1 METSSYALRRIFIVM
16 CIAFVSMTCA
26 FNRAQ
31 TLVNGLDVR
40 LFTPVTVSLEPEL
53 PLDYVLFVITRSDEY
68 DVTLITRDLSDI
80 IVTVPNNI
88 TSVGELILV
97 YAQLYN
103 LCAYSQSTILAV
115 FPRTEGEPCYE
126 GNAGELDSGNTA
138 LSLQPELVDN
148 VPNTGPALAQAQEQ
162 DNGTVSTEASEPL
175 LDGLQPD
182 SSEATGASETG
193 ASKGTYR
200 IRFTVAQINE
210 QKAASLGI
218 NWNGEAFQ
226 TVAQLVLGSQYIFSG
241 YFPQPDFDKLFD
253 FLEREGVAMRE
264 DSLELFAVDGEG
276 VSYNRGGSLNVQLV
290 SGGAENIQTSFQ
302 YGLTVNVTVTRL
314 ENDTLLFN
322 YDYADVDP
330 GNTSDPTFINLA
342 NTSTS
347 SSAIVKCG
355 STVIISSLFTRRE
368 EGQGEGLPQFSR
380 VPALG
385 YVGGTGTDSQNRSS
399 YIIAV
404 TVNCPE
410 VAS

>member
-1 METSSYALRRIFIVM
+1 METSSYALRRIFIAM
-16 CIAFVSMTCA
+16 CIAFIVMNVA
-26 FNRAQ
+26 FNKAQ
-31 TLVNGLDVR
+31 TLVNGLDAR
-40 LFTPVTVSLEPEL
+40 LFTPITVSIEPEM

-68 DVTLITRDLSDI
+68 DVTLVTRDLSDI
-80 IVTVPNNI
+80 IVTVPSNI
-88 TSVGELILV
+88 TSVGELITV
-97 YAQLYN
+97 YARLYN
-103 LCAYSQSTILAV
+103 LCAYTESTILAV
-115 FPRTEGEPCYE
+115 FPRIEDKPCYE
-126 GNAGELDSGNTA
+126 GSVSELDSGNTDV
-138 LSLQPELVDN
+138 SLQLEPTNDLDN
-148 VPNTGPALAQAQEQ
+148 LEPAFAETSE
-162 DNGTVSTEASEPL
+162 DNQGSVQSQTSEPL
-175 LDGLQPD
+175 LGELQPN
-182 SSEATGASETG
+182 SSEAEGTAKAD

-241 YFPQPDFDKLFD
+241 YFPQPDFDKLFS
-253 FLEREGVAMRE
+253 FLEREGVAIRE

-276 VSYNRGGSLNVQLV
+276 VAYNRGGSLNVQLV
-290 SGGAENIQTSFQ
+290 SGGAENIHASFQ

-314 ENDTLLFN
+314 DNDVLQFN
-322 YDYADVDP
+322 YEYADVNP

-355 STVIISSLFTRRE
+355 STVVISSLFTRRD
-368 EGQGEGLPQFSR
+368 EGQGEGLPQLSR

-385 YVGGTGTDSQNRSS
+385 YVAGSGTDSQSRSS

-410 VAS
+410 VTP